1 MIGGRGFERA
11 ILRGL
16 RAAWQRNTARRQAVQ
31 AQMQDQLPM
40 QELPGPGESRVGDGS
55 IDRIVQYR
63 VTEYLRRDSRHRL
76 SFGEIDARDLS
87 DDERQIISLLTDLR
101 DGREQRAELRAQ
113 WLVEPDRVSGLL
125 ARMRPLAEIANQRDV
140 TDAELHRQSARA
152 IMDTHQLGA
161 L

>member
-87 DDERQIISLLTDLR
+87 DDER
-101 DGREQRAELRAQ
+101 
-113 WLVEPDRVSGLL
+113 
-125 ARMRPLAEIANQRDV
+125 PLAEIANQRDV